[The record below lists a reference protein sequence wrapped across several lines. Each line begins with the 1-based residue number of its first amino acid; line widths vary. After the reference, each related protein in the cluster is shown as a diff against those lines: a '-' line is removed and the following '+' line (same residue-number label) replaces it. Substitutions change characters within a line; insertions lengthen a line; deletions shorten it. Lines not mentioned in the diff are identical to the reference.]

1 MPNEIPRLTILHR
14 LAQPWAVRCQRRRA
28 AGGGLDVR
36 DTPSFLWAREYD
48 RPGTAQQTPLFLLRH
63 ITQESDRVAHPVFGS
78 QSLEPG
84 PIVALAA
91 DVQRNVGACGTRGG
105 NRTDRKFHSFITLQ
119 SAQVQECRAWRA
131 RRCRI
136 GSIRLGIHAGMNDDY
151 PLRLDASPNQVFPR
165 ALGNGVKSHVL
176 IHPGNRPLRCPHHR
190 RHGNARLGERGGSEE
205 MWHDRDERQPRESRK
220 KERNL
225 VDVLDDHVERRLAER
240 PPHCAAGA
248 QGEAVPTPD
257 ARDLDPVHQS
267 LGHAIGP
274 AARDEAHVVP
284 PPQLGDPAEQLV
296 EMDFGATGLR
306 ILPIVSVDEQ
316 NPHSSPVSR
325 ATAPNTPLINLGARD
340 PANQWASFTAS
351 SMTTRDGVDASS
363 SSARASRRMLRSTAP
378 TRSSRQCSAA
388 SAIRRSNSGSPAM
401 ALAARSAPRSY
412 PLGAPP

>member
-1 MPNEIPRLTILHR
+1 MRNEIPRLTVLHR
-14 LAQPWAVRCQRRRA
+14 LAQPWAVRGQRRRA

-36 DTPSFLWAREYD
+36 DTPSFLWTREYD
-48 RPGTAQQTPLFLLRH
+48 RPGTAQQTPLLLLRYV
-63 ITQESDRVAHPVFGS
+63 TQESDRVAHPVFCG
-78 QSLEPG
+78 QPLEPG

-105 NRTDRKFHSFITLQ
+105 NRADRKFHSFITLQ
-119 SAQVQECRAWRA
+119 STQVQECRVWRA

-151 PLRLDASPNQVFPR
+151 PLRLDASPNQVVPR
-165 ALGNGVKSHVL
+165 AFGNGVKSRVL
-176 IHPGNRPLRCPHHR
+176 VHPGNRPLGRPYHR
-190 RHGNARLGERGGSEE
+190 RHGNAGLGERGGSEQ
-205 MWHDRDERQPRESRK
+205 MWHDRHERQPCEGRK

-225 VDVLDDHVERRLAER
+225 VDVLDDHVERRLAQR
-240 PPHCAAGA
+240 PPHRAAGA
-248 QGEAVPTPD
+248 QGEAVPTAD
-257 ARDLDPVHQS
+257 ACDVDPVHQN
-267 LGHAIGP
+267 LGHTIGP

-284 PPQLGDPAEQLV
+284 PLGDPTEQLV

-306 ILPIVSVDEQ
+306 ILPIVPVDEQ
-316 NPHSSPVSR
+316 NSHSAPVSR
-325 ATAPNTPLINLGARD
+325 ATASSTPLMKPGARD

-388 SAIRRSNSGSPAM
+388 SAIRRSNSGRPAM

-412 PLGAPP
+412 PRGARP